1 MKTYLSI
8 IFICLVQF
16 GNAQDGKLLF
26 NKMPNY
32 TLSKTYKVDFQGDK
46 FWINDKETIY
56 KEGSY
61 VHLTYN
67 LSNSKMASTQEIQEN
82 HINAAKAMGGELLYR
97 YDGGRYRMATMKV
110 PKDGKDIYVEIATQS
125 DQLGKKYFLKILQEE
140 EMEQVITPNRDYD
153 HRAFMKEET
162 VEVVDRNNT
171 RDYPLFSNRMPG
183 FMIWESPVAE
193 FDSHTFYDSAN
204 NQYLKEGKKFAV
216 HYRLVSG
223 ATYPGVLGIL
233 RNYQNAI
240 EQLSGTTLRLQTVG
254 NQAYATFKVD
264 QGTKEIWLDVHVDNV
279 NKRYNLQVIETQAMT
294 QVLDA
299 NPDYLAENIKNTGKV
314 AIYDILFDTNKST
327 IKPESTQAIAHI
339 AQLLQNYPDMKVYIV
354 GHTDMV
360 GDEQDNITLSRNR
373 ADAVVAVLV
382 DKHKINSSRL
392 TARGA
397 GPLNPVATNNTEA
410 GRKMN
415 RRVVLVKQ
423 LP

>member
-67 LSNSKMASTQEIQEN
+67 LSNSNMASTQEIQEN

-125 DQLGKKYFLKILQEE
+125 DQLGKKYFLKILQEG

-183 FMIWESPVAE
+183 FMIWESPVADFE
-193 FDSHTFYDSAN
+193 SHTFYDSTKN
-204 NQYLKEGKKFAV
+204 IFKRGEKVCSILP
-216 HYRLVSG
+216 SG
-223 ATYPGVLGIL
+223 FRCYIPWRV
-233 RNYQNAI
+233 RHF
-240 EQLSGTTLRLQTVG
+240 EKLS
-254 NQAYATFKVD
+254 KC
-264 QGTKEIWLDVHVDNV
+264 H
-279 NKRYNLQVIETQAMT
+279 
-294 QVLDA
+294 
-299 NPDYLAENIKNTGKV
+299 
-314 AIYDILFDTNKST
+314 
-327 IKPESTQAIAHI
+327 
-339 AQLLQNYPDMKVYIV
+339 
-354 GHTDMV
+354 
-360 GDEQDNITLSRNR
+360 
-373 ADAVVAVLV
+373 
-382 DKHKINSSRL
+382 
-392 TARGA
+392 
-397 GPLNPVATNNTEA
+397 
-410 GRKMN
+410 
-415 RRVVLVKQ
+415 
-423 LP
+423 